1 MNLHF
6 SEVCSFVGV
15 GVGWGSLFQIIDVH
29 CQICFL
35 RNPVKWTTIPSMR
48 WRGQWASI
56 GQWNG
61 FREMTPWQ
69 RRVKRWMNDINNTC
83 LGILST
89 VKELDRH
96 IFVDG
101 SMAATAIPQVAV
113 LDMIS
118 ENDIYRQEDEIK
130 MMKIFVNW
138 LVLPWSTTFDWF
150 FAELY
155 SVSN

>member
-1 MNLHF
+1 
-6 SEVCSFVGV
+6 
-15 GVGWGSLFQIIDVH
+15 
-29 CQICFL
+29 
-35 RNPVKWTTIPSMR
+35 
-48 WRGQWASI
+48 
-56 GQWNG
+56 
-61 FREMTPWQ
+61 MTPWQ

-118 ENDIYRQEDEIK
+118 ENDIYRQK
-130 MMKIFVNW
+130 
-138 LVLPWSTTFDWF
+138 TR
-150 FAELY
+150 
-155 SVSN
+155 